1 MTGSSLASSQ
11 SSNNGWK
18 LGGRE
23 TCHPIFTL
31 ESEPVTKEQIH
42 TSYFAKAATI
52 AITALF
58 AIVISSYPNFFFI
71 PPMSAYVWWL
81 SVEQLL
87 FVAGWVLF
95 LVVPIMHNFGSRLV
109 RLPDA
114 LVWAAISLYPGSL
127 ILIHLSLWF
136 ATGDPYLQ
144 YLTDNPVF
152 FLTDLAAPLLYW
164 ALAKGNLLFSR

>member
-1 MTGSSLASSQ
+1 M
-11 SSNNGWK
+11 
-18 LGGRE
+18 
-23 TCHPIFTL
+23 
-31 ESEPVTKEQIH
+31 TKEQIQ
-42 TSYFAKAATI
+42 TSYFGKAAAI
-52 AITALF
+52 AISVLF
-58 AIVISSYPNFFFI
+58 AFVISSYPNFFFI
-71 PPMSAYVWWL
+71 PPMSAYTWWL

-95 LVVPIMHNFGSRLV
+95 LVVPIVHNFGPRLV

-114 LVWAAISLYPGSL
+114 LVWAAISLYPVSL

-152 FLTDLAAPLLYW
+152 FLTDLVAPLGYW
-164 ALAKGNLLFSR
+164 ALAKGGFLFSR